1 MKSDFIKYFENSIK
15 EHWDLMAMTDY
26 VSKKSYTYQQ
36 VGEEISKLHI
46 LFKELNI
53 AQNDRIA
60 LVGRNTP
67 EWAITFI
74 ATVTYGAVIVP
85 ILQDFHADDIQHIV
99 NHSESKLLFLSDS
112 HWENLNEKT
121 ISSCRKRI

>member
-53 AQNDRIA
+53 LRPVSYIK
-60 LVGRNTP
+60 
-67 EWAITFI
+67 ITFF
-74 ATVTYGAVIVP
+74 TLDLFKKST
-85 ILQDFHADDIQHIV
+85 
-99 NHSESKLLFLSDS
+99 KLS
-112 HWENLNEKT
+112 
-121 ISSCRKRI
+121 